1 LSGAS
6 RLRAIFDPAR
16 APQHN
21 GGARLGCNGFKGIAH
36 MKYVEQVLQPG
47 ETVTYATS
55 LHWLVYLRTIL
66 LAILAL
72 GFLVASAALPEY
84 AFAMEVGAALVGLL
98 ALMSGLSALIRRS
111 TTELA
116 VTDRRVIFKTGIFQ
130 RHTTEM
136 NLSKVETVGVNQSIL
151 GRILGYG
158 TVIVRGTGG
167 SFEPIPFIGEPLDFR
182 SHITAG

>member
-1 LSGAS
+1 
-6 RLRAIFDPAR
+6 
-16 APQHN
+16 
-21 GGARLGCNGFKGIAH
+21 

-55 LHWLVYLRTIL
+55 LHWLVYLRAIVL
-66 LAILAL
+66 LVLAIVC
-72 GFLVASAALPEY
+72 LVVVGGLTDEIAKLVLKVVAA
-84 AFAMEVGAALVGLL
+84 AFCLL
-98 ALMSGLSALIRRS
+98 ALLSALRALIRRS

-130 RHTTEM
+130 RHTMEM
-136 NLSKVETVGVNQSIL
+136 NRSKVETVGVDQSIL

-167 SFEPIPFIGEPLDFR
+167 SFEPIPFIGDPLTFR

>member
-1 LSGAS
+1 
-6 RLRAIFDPAR
+6 
-16 APQHN
+16 
-21 GGARLGCNGFKGIAH
+21 

-55 LHWLVYLRTIL
+55 LHWLVYLRAIL
-66 LAILAL
+66 LVILAVL
-72 GFLVASAALPEY
+72 SLVAAKAVAEPAAQIALDII
-84 AFAMEVGAALVGLL
+84 AAVLGLL
-98 ALMSGLSALIRRS
+98 ALVSGLDAVIRRS

-130 RHTTEM
+130 RHTMEM
-136 NLSKVETVGVNQSIL
+136 NRSKVETVGVDQSIL

-158 TVIVRGTGG
+158 TVVVRGTGG
-167 SFEPIPFIGEPLDFR
+167 SFEPIRFIGDPLSFR